1 MKIALLIGTCAFL
14 SSLFG
19 CLQVINL
26 QHGWRI
32 RGALVSCC
40 IGACQLTIYKAAQD
54 VHGVSQV
61 AAYLL
66 GGVLGM
72 QLSFYYTK
80 KK

>member
-1 MKIALLIGTCAFL
+1 MKVALIIGLCAFL

-26 QHGWRI
+26 NHGWRW

-40 IGACQLTIYKAAQD
+40 IGTCQLTIYKLAQE
-54 VHGVSQV
+54 VHGPLQV
-61 AAYLL
+61 GAFLL

-72 QLSFYYTK
+72 QLSFYYRKTP
-80 KK
+80 